1 MIAYITELNND
12 NYDEFTKDG
21 VVLVDIWAEWCGPC
35 KSLEPIINEIS
46 VEYNGKVKVGKC
58 NIDSNIQKITGLG
71 IKNIPTTVLYK
82 NGEIADILVGLL
94 PKSSFNELINKHL

>member
-1 MIAYITELNND
+1 MINSYITELNND

-46 VEYNGKVKVGKC
+46 VEYNGKVKVGKM
-58 NIDSNIQKITGLG
+58 Q
-71 IKNIPTTVLYK
+71 Y
-82 NGEIADILVGLL
+82 
-94 PKSSFNELINKHL
+94 

>member
-46 VEYNGKVKVGKC
+46 VEYSGKVKVGKC
-58 NIDSNIQKITGLG
+58 NIDSNMEKITGLG

>member
-82 NGEIADILVGLL
+82 KGEIVDILVGLL

>member
-1 MIAYITELNND
+1 MISYITELNND

-58 NIDSNIQKITGLG
+58 NIDSNMQKITGLG

-82 NGEIADILVGLL
+82 NGEVADILVGLL
-94 PKSSFNELINKHL
+94 PKSRFNELIDKHI